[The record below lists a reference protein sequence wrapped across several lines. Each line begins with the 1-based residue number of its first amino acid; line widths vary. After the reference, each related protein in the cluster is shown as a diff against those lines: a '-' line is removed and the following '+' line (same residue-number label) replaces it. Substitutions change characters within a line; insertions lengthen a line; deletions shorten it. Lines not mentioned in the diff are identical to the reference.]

1 MTELLI
7 FTTVLPPLV
16 RPLVLCFGVPG
27 WAVVVPVG
35 FW

>member
-7 FTTVLPPLV
+7 FTIILPLLV
-16 RPLVLCFGVPG
+16 RPLVLCCGVPG
-27 WAVVVPVG
+27 RAVVVPVG